1 MRSAPSCA
9 IHILPHVPSSA
20 CGVADYAW
28 SLAKRLR
35 EDEQVES
42 IFIGVQNAEGGEGH
56 ATVAF
61 PAEVLPSPSSAAL
74 LEVIERHRE
83 DAACL
88 ILHFSPYGYQK
99 RGVALWLAEAW
110 KQLSSNL
117 RIPRRIVMFHEVAAS
132 SSPLQSAFW
141 LRPLQH
147 RVARSLLF
155 NSDFVMTNCELNRR
169 EIQRSSRSVN
179 ANVPI
184 LPVFSN
190 FGEPSELRSFSAR
203 ERQIILFTS
212 NLASQ
217 HGIKDIWSELQN
229 AVVQAGA
236 QRIVM
241 IGKSVVIPSEF
252 SVPVYQTGFLTME
265 QVSQMLAESAFGFA
279 FVGPQL
285 FAKSGIFAAFAAHGV
300 IPLVPVPDATLWD
313 GLRAGEHYVRPV
325 KMSDLSDP
333 EAIQRSLQCWYSG
346 HSQRATARFF
356 AQQILIPSIE

>member
-1 MRSAPSCA
+1 MRSATLHA

-42 IFIGVQNAEGGEGH
+42 KFIGVQKAEGREGH

-74 LEVIERHRE
+74 REVIKRLRE

-99 RGVALWLAEAW
+99 RGVALWLAQAW
-110 KQLSSNL
+110 KQLSRDQ

-147 RVARSLLF
+147 RVARSLLLS
-155 NSDFVMTNCELNRR
+155 SDFVLTNCELNRR
-169 EIQRSSRSVN
+169 EILSSARS
-179 ANVPI
+179 AKADVPV

-190 FGEPSELRSFSAR
+190 FGEPSELCPFSVR
-203 ERQIILFTS
+203 ERQIVIFTS
-212 NLASQ
+212 NLSSQ
-217 HGIKDIWSELQN
+217 HGIKAIWSELEN
-229 AVVQAGA
+229 AAVRAGA

-241 IGKSVVIPSEF
+241 IGKSVLIPSEF
-252 SVPVYQTGFLTME
+252 PIPVYQTGFLSTE

-313 GLRAGEHYVRPV
+313 GLHAGEHYVRPV
-325 KMSDLSDP
+325 KMSDLSSP
-333 EAIQRSLQCWYSG
+333 EVIQRSLQCWYSG
-346 HSQRATARFF
+346 HSQGATARFF
-356 AQQILIPSIE
+356 AQQILTPSIE